1 MRCPAGARHQVLI
14 RRRRS
19 RETNEL
25 VSYGVCFSGV
35 RLRDSAGLTPA
46 GVRRKWIACSATR
59 GFVNSA
65 GRLIAGADLC
75 ADSVGTG
82 VQDCP
87 CRRRSHISGCRP
99 HFAEFARPGVSVVC
113 AELVLSVT
121 GNRRPRELQVCSVG
135 VTPIDHT

>member
-1 MRCPAGARHQVLI
+1 MQADQQILVCLMMRG
-14 RRRRS
+14 S
-19 RETNEL
+19 
-25 VSYGVCFSGV
+25 
-35 RLRDSAGLTPA
+35 LRSAGLTPA

-65 GRLIAGADLC
+65 GRLIALL
-75 ADSVGTG
+75 
-82 VQDCP
+82 VQVSKIVHVAGEVTSPVVDP
-87 CRRRSHISGCRP
+87 TSLVRG
-99 HFAEFARPGVSVVC
+99 GSVVC